1 MEDNNAMPLLVK
13 KPKLREK
20 KLKYHVFFLIL
31 SILLFGFLFA
41 LMKFGE
47 DIMPFALFVLFFSI
61 PVIILFSKH
70 LHELVP
76 RRVAK
81 LLTEDVKE
89 VNKKETKTNFFST
102 KGRLS
107 NRNKQYALL
116 VFLIIMGITIIQLIR
131 DLFTRV
137 DPLSVAK
144 ADRRT
149 TLKLIVVTVLTI
161 FSCVITQNFYEISS
175 NFH

>member
-1 MEDNNAMPLLVK
+1 MNCQVYAEYCEDGYSVND
-13 KPKLREK
+13 
-20 KLKYHVFFLIL
+20 
-31 SILLFGFLFA
+31 GF
-41 LMKFGE
+41 
-47 DIMPFALFVLFFSI
+47 
-61 PVIILFSKH
+61 
-70 LHELVP
+70 
-76 RRVAK
+76 
-81 LLTEDVKE
+81 
-89 VNKKETKTNFFST
+89 
-102 KGRLS
+102 
-107 NRNKQYALL
+107 RN
-116 VFLIIMGITIIQLIR
+116 FLIIMGITIIQLIR